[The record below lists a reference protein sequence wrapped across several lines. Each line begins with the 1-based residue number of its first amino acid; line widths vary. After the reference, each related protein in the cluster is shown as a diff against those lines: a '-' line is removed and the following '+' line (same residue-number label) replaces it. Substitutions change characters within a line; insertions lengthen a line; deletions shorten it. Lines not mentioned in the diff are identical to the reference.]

1 VEENDSKSEHPE
13 NVSDSEKE
21 KGEDNIRERTQKSRE
36 QRSEEKRQYDNIV
49 SKHNMRKFRRGKTN
63 LVQSE
68 RQHLDEIQDWI
79 KLYNK
84 NSKTKQILKEE
95 NNEIYLKCE
104 ELEKAKEGNVLQID
118 EVKESSE
125 ECSCDYDKNCAYCL
139 EVYENEKGLIEEVH
153 WTAED
158 DAAEL
163 KEYRDMKIKQGERNT
178 KKKLKAQMLPSL
190 QYQKE
195 NSTSMRR

>member
-1 VEENDSKSEHPE
+1 
-13 NVSDSEKE
+13 
-21 KGEDNIRERTQKSRE
+21 
-36 QRSEEKRQYDNIV
+36 
-49 SKHNMRKFRRGKTN
+49 MRKFRRRKTN

-68 RQHLDEIQDWI
+68 QQYLDEIQDWL
-79 KLYNK
+79 KLYRT

-104 ELEKAKEGNVLQID
+104 ELEKDKAGNVLQID

-125 ECSCDYDKNCAYCL
+125 ECSRDYDINCAYCL
-139 EVYENEKGLIEEVH
+139 EVYENEKGLIEEVQ

-163 KEYRDMKIKQGERNT
+163 KEYRDMKNKIRREKYQEKN
-178 KKKLKAQMLPSL
+178 KNAKAPIPAVPEKGTL
-190 QYQKE
+190 
-195 NSTSMRR
+195 